1 MTLSIW
7 QKTIPFMY
15 MPEVIC
21 CYLALG
27 GGKGRCSFWFPRK
40 KIPSVKL
47 TALGVSLY
55 WRFEE
60 FLLCTKV
67 NHSSIVLLATGF
79 MGDFTE
85 SWLLS
90 SSVRY

>member
-1 MTLSIW
+1 MAENNSLYVDARDYRLLLGFRGRKGQVFILV
-7 QKTIPFMY
+7 
-15 MPEVIC
+15 PE
-21 CYLALG
+21 
-27 GGKGRCSFWFPRK
+27 KK

-85 SWLLS
+85 SWRLS